1 MTVAL
6 LARSFLNL
14 IAPIACAGCN
24 RPDVPVCG
32 RCEAQLNGPIKET
45 RPVIAQ
51 ALFGVPVISG
61 GLYLGA
67 RRSVVLEMKD
77 RGRWR
82 VAKALASDALV
93 ATLRSVLRTHRGA
106 VLVPIPSSTAG
117 QLQRGY
123 APTLLFAQALCATLP
138 TLAIRDCVKPRL
150 MGELRT
156 ITLHRGAVRRS
167 RAQRLSRGVE
177 AFRVRGLSARSVV
190 ILVDD
195 VMATGATLEAVAG
208 ALHKEGHRVVLALV
222 AAHVPTRIL
231 TPISSQAKRGYAES
245 ITLTRRT

>member
-1 MTVAL
+1 MTATL

-24 RPDVPVCG
+24 RPDVSICV
-32 RCEAQLNGPIKET
+32 RCKTQLNGPVKET
-45 RPVIAQ
+45 RPVIAR
-51 ALFGVPVISG
+51 ALFGVPVVSG
-61 GLYLGA
+61 GLYIGA

-82 VAKALASDALV
+82 VATALASDALV
-93 ATLRSVLRTHRGA
+93 ATLRSALRTHPDA
-106 VLVPIPSSTAG
+106 VLVPLPSSTAG
-117 QLQRGY
+117 QLKRGY
-123 APTLLFAQALCATLP
+123 APTMLFAKALCASLP

-156 ITLHRGAVRRS
+156 IALQRRAVRRS
-167 RAQRLSRGVE
+167 RAQRLGREAE
-177 AFRVRGLSARSVV
+177 AFRVSGLSARSLV

-222 AAHVPTRIL
+222 AAHVPTRIH